1 VRDRKK
7 VDPDDRGSGEKL
19 REVEGG
25 ETISSMYYVR
35 KKIFSMKGKKKGNKK
50 KEGNFFMGNF

>member
-1 VRDRKK
+1 MRDRKK

-35 KKIFSMKGKKKGNKK
+35 KKIFSMKGKKKVIKRR
-50 KEGNFFMGNF
+50 KETCGYSH